1 MTKISKKQINKVIQ
15 QLKGIDI
22 AFLDLFCGAGGVSEG
37 IEQAVVDSKKVATVI
52 LCINH
57 DFMAIQSHKANHPKA
72 IHLVEDVREVKMRM
86 LIPLIQEIRRAYP
99 EIKLCLWASLECTN
113 FSKAKGGQP
122 RNEDSR
128 TLAWDMLRYIS
139 LGIDKVYIENVEEFM
154 SWGPLDEKGKPVSK
168 NAGQD
173 YLKWVDSI
181 KAMGYNYD
189 YRIINSADLGAVQS
203 RKRYF
208 GQFAKPNE
216 VINWPEKT
224 HMKPAK
230 KLPEGVTLWKPVRDV
245 LNLDDHGASIF
256 ARIKDFVPA
265 TLDRLIAGIERY
277 VLPKTPAFLIKYYG
291 TGTNAVSL
299 DTAAPTIPT
308 RDTLAYI
315 YAQYLDKAYTSGGRF
330 QGLETAAPAVTT
342 VEHTSLV
349 SAQFMD
355 QQYGKSKPVS
365 IEDPAGTVTNN
376 PKLNLV
382 TCQSFLINPQWFNKG
397 THSVDHVSPT
407 LIARM
412 DKSPLS
418 LATAQIDCATQV
430 SVVWT
435 IRRKPKPVIQT
446 KAGNLIY
453 VISIWDSESMQ
464 KLKVLMACTGIVDI
478 KMRMLEIDELLR
490 IQGFPSDY
498 ILKGTKTKKKWFIGN
513 AVEVSTARKIIQAN
527 ATV

>member
-1 MTKISKKQINKVIQ
+1 MQGVEMAF
-15 QLKGIDI
+15 IDT
-22 AFLDLFCGAGGVSEG
+22 FCGAGGTSTG
-37 IEQAVVDSKKVATVI
+37 IEEAVVGSKKVATVF

-72 IHLVEDVREVKMRM
+72 IHLVEDVREVKMKM

-99 EIKLCLWASLECTN
+99 KIKLCLWASLECTN

-128 TLAWDMLRYIS
+128 TLAWDMLRYIN

-154 SWGPLDEKGKPVSK
+154 AWGPLDENGKPVSK
-168 NAGQD
+168 HAGQE
-173 YLKWVDSI
+173 YTNWVNAI
-181 KAMGYNYD
+181 KALGYNYD
-189 YRIINSADLGAVQS
+189 HRIINSADLGAVQS

-208 GQFAKPNE
+208 GQFARNGE
-216 VINWPEKT
+216 VMNWPEQT
-224 HMKPAK
+224 HTKPGK
-230 KLPEGVTLWKPVRDV
+230 KVPPGVPLWKPVRDV
-245 LNLDDHGASIF
+245 LNLNDHGASIF
-256 ARIKDFVPA
+256 DRAKDFVPA
-265 TLDRLIAGIERY
+265 TLDRLSTGILKH
-277 VLPKTPAFLIKYYG
+277 VLPSDSSFIIKYYG
-291 TGTNAVSL
+291 TGSNAVSL
-299 DTAAPTIPT
+299 DTASPTIPT
-308 RDTLAYI
+308 RDTLALI
-315 YAQYLDKAYTSGGRF
+315 YTQFLDKAYTSGGRH
-330 QGLETAAPAVTT
+330 QSLDTVAGAVTT
-342 VEHTSLV
+342 VGHTSLV
-349 SAQFMD
+349 TCAQFMD

-365 IEDPAGTVTNN
+365 LEDPSGTVTNN

-382 TCQSFLINPQWFNKG
+382 TCQSFLINPQWFNQG
-397 THSVDHVSPT
+397 SHSVDQVSPT

-418 LATAQIDCATQV
+418 LATAQIGCATQV
-430 SVVWT
+430 SIVWT
-435 IRRKPKPVIQT
+435 IRKKPRPVIQT

-453 VISIWDSESMQ
+453 VISIWDTESMQ
-464 KLKVLMACTGIVDI
+464 KLKILMACSGIVDI

-490 IQGFPSDY
+490 IQGFPADY